1 MKMEVEEN
9 SLEIL
14 YVVYFVFIFQNYLF
28 SVMFVLWSCLKV
40 VVIYLNV
47 CMSLNYIIDREFR
60 FL

>member
-28 SVMFVLWSCLKV
+28 SVMVVLWSCLKV

-47 CMSLNYIIDREFR
+47 CMSLNYIINREFR